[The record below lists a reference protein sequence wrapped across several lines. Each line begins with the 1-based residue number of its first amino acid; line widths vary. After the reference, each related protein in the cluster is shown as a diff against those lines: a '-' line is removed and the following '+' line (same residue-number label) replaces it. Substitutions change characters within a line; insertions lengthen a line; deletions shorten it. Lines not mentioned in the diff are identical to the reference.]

1 MIEYLFDAIRASS
14 GQDIRIVAEITD
26 DNGIV
31 LTEGCSI
38 NLFSPEKEYIASF
51 EGEYQA
57 ETNDWLFTIP
67 AEGTQ
72 GFKGR
77 YYYCISYHG
86 QSLCFRQPL
95 YLV

>member
-1 MIEYLFDAIRASS
+1 MIEYLFDAIRATS

-38 NLFSPEKEYIASF
+38 NLFGTEKEYISSF
-51 EGEYQA
+51 EGEYQ
-57 ETNDWLFTIP
+57 EENSEWIFTIP
-67 AEGTQ
+67 AEATKGLR
-72 GFKGR
+72 GR